1 LLPPK
6 KTHQNKGFTL
16 IELLMVMAIIATLSA
31 IAVPLYGEY
40 IQRVKTTVA
49 ISDIKAIEGQLLLF
63 ETEVG
68 RLPDSLVEAGIERT
82 DPWGKPYQYIA
93 IRGKPLT
100 GAGRIS
106 PRMDRNLRPINSD
119 YDLWS
124 MGPDGQSQLA
134 LTAKASH
141 DDVIRAGDGNFL
153 GVAKGF

>member
-1 LLPPK
+1 MLRTK
-6 KTHQNKGFTL
+6 KTPQNTGFTL
-16 IELLMVMAIIATLSA
+16 MELLIVMAIIATLSA

-49 ISDIKAIEGQLLLF
+49 ISDIKAIEGQILLF
-63 ETEVG
+63 ETETG
-68 RLPDSLVEAGIERT
+68 RLPDSLAEAGIERM

-93 IRGKPLT
+93 IRGNPLT
-100 GAGRIS
+100 GPGKIS

-124 MGPDGQSQLA
+124 MGPDGKSQLA